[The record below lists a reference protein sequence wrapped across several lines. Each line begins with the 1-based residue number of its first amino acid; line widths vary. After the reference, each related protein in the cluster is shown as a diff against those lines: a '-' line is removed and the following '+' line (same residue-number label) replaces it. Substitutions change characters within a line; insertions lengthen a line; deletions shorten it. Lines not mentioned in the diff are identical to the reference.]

1 MKPIDKN
8 VIYWD
13 SSSILSVLFK
23 DNHSQKAVE
32 WSRKEGIHLM
42 STLAYAEVCAVIS
55 RLKRERFLTD
65 VLLNAVYE
73 ALEKGPWRRL
83 NISPE
88 WRKTKTLSQK
98 WSLRGADLWHLATA
112 KTLQIQIP
120 ELIVITFDKRLKKA
134 AQAENL

>member
-1 MKPIDKN
+1 MRPIDKHI
-8 VIYWD
+8 IYWD

-23 DNHSQKAVE
+23 DSHSREAVE
-32 WSRKEGIHLM
+32 WSRKEGVHLM
-42 STLAYAEVCAVIS
+42 STLAYTEVCAVIS
-55 RLKRERFLTD
+55 RLKRERLLTD
-65 VLLNAVYE
+65 VLFDAVYE
-73 ALEKGPWRRL
+73 VLEKGPWRRL

-88 WRKTKTLSQK
+88 WRKAKTLSRK

-120 ELIVITFDKRLKKA
+120 ELSVITFDKRLKKA

>member
-1 MKPIDKN
+1 MRPIDKH

-13 SSSILSVLFK
+13 SSSILSTLFK
-23 DNHSQKAVE
+23 DNHSQEAVE

-55 RLKRERFLTD
+55 RLKRERLLTD
-65 VLLNAVYE
+65 VLLDTVYE

-88 WRKTKTLSQK
+88 WRETKTLSQK
-98 WSLRGADLWHLATA
+98 WSLRGADLWHLAIA